1 MKLTDSWLLP
11 FTSLPFSRRSPGLQR
26 GPVCCWRSKPGNLA
40 CLQGARLAIW
50 QCGNRSGTPG
60 ARIEERGVTE
70 RAERRGDWIDKDK
83 IINFLSLQAFS
94 FLFFFFFEL
103 KRSGALLCTSWE
115 FFSLQR
121 LFFILFHKSEK
132 SGEEVRLFEPF
143 GLLYWVFLLFAS
155 SMDVLANYSIFQELQ
170 LVHDTG
176 YFSAMPSL
184 EENWQQVRYD
194 AFSLPFRE
202 IEGVLKRKTG
212 MKYHVCTGFAGL
224 LCVFGV
230 FRIIRALR
238 SGGSSQPRV
247 VASFFFPPFLSLT
260 WSTARSADR
269 RKHTHTHAHT

>member
-1 MKLTDSWLLP
+1 
-11 FTSLPFSRRSPGLQR
+11 
-26 GPVCCWRSKPGNLA
+26 
-40 CLQGARLAIW
+40 
-50 QCGNRSGTPG
+50 
-60 ARIEERGVTE
+60 
-70 RAERRGDWIDKDK
+70 
-83 IINFLSLQAFS
+83 
-94 FLFFFFFEL
+94 
-103 KRSGALLCTSWE
+103 
-115 FFSLQR
+115 
-121 LFFILFHKSEK
+121 
-132 SGEEVRLFEPF
+132 
-143 GLLYWVFLLFAS
+143 
-155 SMDVLANYSIFQELQ
+155 MDVLANYSIFQELQ

-247 VASFFFPPFLSLT
+247 VASFFSPPFPL
-260 WSTARSADR
+260 
-269 RKHTHTHAHT
+269 AHMEHGEVR